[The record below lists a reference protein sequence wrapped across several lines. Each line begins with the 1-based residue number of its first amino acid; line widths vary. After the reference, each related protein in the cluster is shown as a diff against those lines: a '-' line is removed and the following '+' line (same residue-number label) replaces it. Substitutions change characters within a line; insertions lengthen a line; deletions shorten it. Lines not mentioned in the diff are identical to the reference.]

1 MTPKPYTHQAK
12 EYQANRYAKRRAL
25 FWQQRTGKTRAIIE
39 SACALHEAGEIGGVL
54 VIAPNMVHVQWAN
67 EEVPKWSTGI
77 PTIFPWR
84 MSQKDN
90 QQRFAWWLT
99 RHKSAP
105 YPILQWLC
113 VNMESLMYDQT
124 RAAIAAF
131 KKQVGW
137 AMLVVDEAHHFG
149 KAGAKRTAIAR
160 GLGRQF
166 EYARILTGTPM
177 EESPLR
183 VFTQFEILEKG
194 ALGHATYGSFKQ
206 EFAEEVEIGARGRRF
221 KKISGYKNLDVLR
234 GRMAKYTSVVLRKD
248 CEDLPALQFVTR
260 LVELTK
266 EQQSWWRKV
275 KEKEI
280 EFLIKEYDGNS
291 LTGGAALVKLQQIEG
306 GWFKDRLGSLQELV
320 TPADNPKMLIL
331 QDELSQYDG
340 QVVVWFKY
348 VHELEAAHELLGGLK
363 YHGQMH
369 DAEREINLAKF
380 KKGRAHVLLAT
391 PDSLSEGHKLPAGK
405 MIWYSQTP
413 SARQRS
419 QANER
424 ATLMGGEGVQIVDLK
439 TPGGVDD
446 YWLKITADKTARADE
461 YSRDGLRDL
470 LRSLEI

>member
-1 MTPKPYTHQAK
+1 MTQEPYKHQAE
-12 EYQANRYAKRRAL
+12 EYDKWRYAKRRAM
-25 FWQQRTGKTRAIIE
+25 FWQQRTGKTRSVIE
-39 SACALHEAGEIGGVL
+39 PACALHEAGEIGGVL
-54 VIAPNMVHVQWAN
+54 VIAPNMVHVQWAD
-67 EEVPKWSTGI
+67 EEVPKWQTGQSNR
-77 PTIFPWR
+77 FAWR
-84 MSQKDN
+84 MSRPNNQKDFMLWSLFLN
-90 QQRFAWWLT
+90 VPNR
-99 RHKSAP
+99 
-105 YPILQWLC
+105 LQWLC
-113 VNMESLMYDQT
+113 VNMESLMYDET

-194 ALGHATYGSFKQ
+194 ALGHTTFGSFKN
-206 EFAEEVEIGARGRRF
+206 EFADFVEVGARGRRF
-221 KKISGYKNLDVLR
+221 QKISGYKNLDVLR
-234 GRMAKYTSVVLRKD
+234 ERMAKYTSVVLRKD
-248 CEDLPALQFVTR
+248 CVDLPDLQRATR
-260 LVELTK
+260 LVELTA
-266 EQQSWWRKV
+266 EQRKWWRNV
-275 KEKEI
+275 KEKELQ
-280 EFLIKEYDGNS
+280 FLIDEYDGNT

-306 GWFKDRLGSLQELV
+306 GWFKHPDGRLQELV
-320 TPADNPKMLIL
+320 PVADNPKMLIL

-340 QVVVWFKY
+340 QVVVWFKF
-348 VHELEAAHELLGGLK
+348 VHELEAAWALFDANGFR
-363 YHGQMH
+363 YHGKMR
-369 DAEREINLAKF
+369 DAERETNLSIF
-380 KKGRAHVLLAT
+380 KSGRVKWLFAT

-424 ATLMGGEGVQIVDLK
+424 ATMMGGEGVQLVDMYA
-439 TPGGVDD
+439 PGGVDRH
-446 YWLKITADKTARADE
+446 WLDVTEDKTARADE
-461 YSRDGLRDL
+461 YSRDGLREL